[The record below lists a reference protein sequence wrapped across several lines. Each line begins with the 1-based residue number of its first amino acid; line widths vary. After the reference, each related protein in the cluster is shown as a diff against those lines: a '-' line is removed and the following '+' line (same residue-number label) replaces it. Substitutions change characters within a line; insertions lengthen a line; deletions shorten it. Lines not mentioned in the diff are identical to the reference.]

1 MEKRHS
7 VEMVQIRQN
16 HLHLVVDGNAYSYEL
31 EKISARLA
39 RATKVQRETFDV
51 SASGYGIHWPLIDED
66 LSIDGL
72 LRLSAADARGRTA
85 AG

>member
-7 VEMVQIRQN
+7 VEKVRIRQN
-16 HLHLVVDGNAYSYEL
+16 HLHLVVDGQAYVYEL
-31 EKISARLA
+31 KKISARLA
-39 RATKVQRETFDV
+39 NASKVQRETFDV

-72 LRLSAADARGRTA
+72 LRLGLLLEVQKT
-85 AG
+85 GEI